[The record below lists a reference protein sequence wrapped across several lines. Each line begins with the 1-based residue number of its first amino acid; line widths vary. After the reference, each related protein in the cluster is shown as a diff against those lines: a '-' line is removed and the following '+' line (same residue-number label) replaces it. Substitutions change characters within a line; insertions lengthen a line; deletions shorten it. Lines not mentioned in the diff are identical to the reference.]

1 MFFGVGILEMVRF
14 GIMEGRDGRDGRDVK
29 EGVVF
34 GDDSHQ
40 VVY

>member
-1 MFFGVGILEMVRF
+1 LVVVFFGVGILEMVRF
-14 GIMEGRDGRDGRDVK
+14 GIMEGRDGRDDE